1 MSVGHITRQSA
12 PVAEAPLLAWQAE
25 LPSSADGLNMETRAN
40 PWGGEF
46 RSFHFSGARMYY
58 LHADVQQTSRR
69 RPCRN
74 RFAPMAVIP
83 LEGELTLRQHDK
95 SRVVLPGEF
104 AFIDSA
110 APFKM
115 AADDEFNNLYMH
127 FPPCSFVPSLFYKAI
142 CRTAEAPTE
151 FDILFKSM
159 IETVWRNA
167 AGLRPTEHGAA
178 LNSIL
183 SLCPLTSPFRDSA
196 REIEPCIRATKAMNF
211 IEDNLGE
218 EWLSPQTVA
227 DAQGV
232 SRRYL
237 DDRFG
242 LLGLRIERWIW
253 ERRLM
258 RARDE
263 LSLSS
268 RAGRTSGKTVIQVAL
283 DNGFKSPSHFSRSFS
298 GRFGVSPR
306 EFRKRIEQEA
316 ANLH

>member
-1 MSVGHITRQSA
+1 MSSVQIGGRAVPAATA
-12 PVAEAPLLAWQAE
+12 PPLAWQSE
-25 LPSSADGLNMETRAN
+25 LPSSADGLNMESRPN

-83 LEGELTLRQHDK
+83 LEGEMALRQHGR
-95 SRVVLPGEF
+95 SRVVACGEF

-110 APFKM
+110 APFEM
-115 AADDEFNNLYMH
+115 AAEVEFNNLYMH

-142 CRTAEAPTE
+142 CRAGDATSD
-151 FDILFKSM
+151 FDILFKSA
-159 IETVWRNA
+159 IEGVWKNA
-167 AGLRPTEHGAA
+167 ADLQPTEHGAA

-196 REIEPCIRATKAMNF
+196 REIEPCIRVTKAMNF

-268 RAGRTSGKTVIQVAL
+268 RTGRTSGKTVIQVAL

-306 EFRKRIEQEA
+306 EFRKRIEEESS
-316 ANLH
+316 NLH